1 MNQMAGGANV
11 RIPEVRVEKVHQNR
25 DYLADAID
33 ISIAFPVGEQEGIRH
48 VTGVLLFSYVLHNR
62 VRLDMEAPIAIDY
75 AAGVAGRRLAVD
87 GRIALKLANPLPLQ
101 PGVRSSGEPLMPR
114 DRTLSAEEATLEALI
129 AKASARN
136 DTTVLDPMYTTWAMP
151 VKGCGSA
158 CTFEVKM
165 RVRMTPEKVLY
176 VPSFIEVAK
185 FSWIQIV
192 ATFLFLYILL
202 RPLLHFV
209 RTPTAPV

>member
-75 AAGVAGRRLAVD
+75 AAGVAGRRLTVD

-136 DTTVLDPMYTTWAMP
+136 DTTVREARRRAAHALVHGPNDPFARP
-151 VKGCGSA
+151 RAALIG
-158 CTFEVKM
+158 
-165 RVRMTPEKVLY
+165 
-176 VPSFIEVAK
+176 
-185 FSWIQIV
+185 
-192 ATFLFLYILL
+192 
-202 RPLLHFV
+202 RPLLL
-209 RTPTAPV
+209 REL